1 MAQIVKLD
9 PGDVLVLAGMTNLE
23 DPETLEA
30 AQSAVDFLKREV
42 GIAAVVMCED
52 NVRLEKIAPED
63 RARKVL
69 KLLDL
74 GLLDQE
80 AATRLLSDSD
90 DGGA

>member
-30 AQSAVDFLKREV
+30 ARSAVDFLRKEV
-42 GIAAVVMCED
+42 GIAAVVLCED
-52 NVRLEKIAPED
+52 NVRLAKIEPEN
-63 RARKVL
+63 RVREVL
-69 KLLDL
+69 RLLDL
-74 GLLDQE
+74 GLLDGD
-80 AATRLLSDSD
+80 AAAKLLSDSD